1 MRVKRQTRQCQRTRS
16 DFRLRAGRVKKGG
29 EQKGCFGFRN
39 RIRVERP
46 SDIAGRQLVSTRVL
60 KESSQNFAEF
70 QRNVLIAALCAV
82 LTIPGR
88 HFLPNSFA
96 YGNPGCWRILAVCGI
111 RRLATRDWF
120 ARAVSCR
127 KFAGRTHRSDVPAVR
142 RNADTALRW
151 VRPTILMP
159 TATIRSVLRRAISD
173 SRTYH

>member
-70 QRNVLIAALCAV
+70 QRNVLIAAFCVV

-96 YGNPGCWRILAVCGI
+96 CGNPGCWRILAVCGI

-120 ARAVSCR
+120 ARPVFFAQRRFSDERCDGFPGPESCG
-127 KFAGRTHRSDVPAVR
+127 A
-142 RNADTALRW
+142 ADTD
-151 VRPTILMP
+151 
-159 TATIRSVLRRAISD
+159 AIQNS
-173 SRTYH
+173 SAG